1 MIELPEAEV
10 LRRDLEREVVGKK
23 VKSLDIQSTKQVGGA
38 GGKTKLALLTDGA
51 KFVGVSRRAAT
62 LVIHVDGGGAI
73 AIDLGDDG
81 YLRRNNPKDTVE
93 KKTVWVM
100 SFAQGGQLRLVD
112 ASGTSSTLTGTLDSL
127 EADVPGL
134 AGLGLDPVE
143 HAMSWIAFARHLLQH
158 PGRVRALLR
167 DDHVVTGIGPVYADE
182 ILFEAGLRY
191 DREITSLN
199 EQELRRLYRSTVE
212 VLHDAV
218 KHRGT
223 TLPGR
228 PFTDL
233 AGKPGGYQELR
244 QVYQREGELSPRSRR
259 PIVSTVV
266 DGETT
271 YYCEQSQ
278 V

>member
-10 LRRDLEREVVGKK
+10 LRRDLEREVVTKK
-23 VKSLDIQSTKQVGGA
+23 VKSLEILATKQVGGA
-38 GGKTKLALLTDGA
+38 AGKTKLAALVDSA
-51 KFVGVSRRAAT
+51 KVVGVSRRAAA
-62 LVIHVDGGGAI
+62 LLLHIDGGGVI
-73 AIDLGDDG
+73 AIQLGDDA
-81 YLRRNNPKDTVE
+81 YLRRHNPKDEVE
-93 KKTVWVM
+93 KKTIWVM

-112 ASGTSSTLTGTLDSL
+112 PSGTSSTLTTTLDTVDNDIPAL
-127 EADVPGL
+127 GE
-134 AGLGLDPVE
+134 LGLDPVE
-143 HAMSWIAFARHLLQH
+143 QAMSWIAFARHLLQH
-158 PGRVRALLR
+158 QGRVRALLR
-167 DDHVVTGIGPVYADE
+167 DDHVVTGIGPLYVDE

-191 DREITSLN
+191 DREIASLN

-223 TLPGR
+223 TLPDR

-233 AGKPGGYQELR
+233 AGKAGGYQELR

-259 PIVSTVV
+259 PIVSAVV